1 MFRVVIPA
9 RYGSA
14 RLPGKPLLQL
24 AGRPLLHWV
33 YERACAS
40 GAAGVVIATDDAR
53 IASAARQFGAQV
65 VMTAPTHESGTDR
78 IAEVAH
84 AAAWQA
90 QDVVVNLQG
99 DEPLMPPELL
109 DQVAGLLARHAA
121 ADVATLAS
129 PIGDLDAHLD
139 PNVVKVVT
147 DIEGRALYFSRAP
160 IPWSRDGASSGP
172 ASQRRFD
179 GARRHVGLYAYRVAA
194 LQRLARLRPSP
205 LEQLEKLE
213 QLRMLENG
221 LTIRVEDALVAPGP
235 DVNTAEDLARVDAVL
250 RQRLA
255 GAAS

>member
-24 AGRPLLHWV
+24 AGRPLLQWV
-33 YERACAS
+33 YEQACAS
-40 GAAGVVIATDDAR
+40 AAAAVVIATDDER
-53 IASAARQFGAQV
+53 IAVVARQFGAHV

-78 IAEVAH
+78 IAEVAQ
-84 AAAWQA
+84 AAVWHA
-90 QDVVVNLQG
+90 QDIVVNLQG
-99 DEPLMPPELL
+99 DEPLMPSELL
-109 DQVAGLLARHAA
+109 DQVSELLAAHAA

-129 PIGDLDAHLD
+129 PINHLDAHLD

-147 DIEGRALYFSRAP
+147 DLTGRALYFSRAP
-160 IPWSRDGASSGP
+160 IPWSRDGATGGL
-172 ASQRRFD
+172 ASQRSFG

-205 LEQLEKLE
+205 LEKLEKLE

-221 LTIRVEDALVAPGP
+221 LTIRVADAIVAPGP
-235 DVNTAEDLARVDAVL
+235 DVNTAEDLARVAATL
-250 RQRLA
+250 EARRA
-255 GAAS
+255 GAVS

>member
-1 MFRVVIPA
+1 VFRVVIPA

-24 AGRPLLHWV
+24 AGRPLLQWV
-33 YERACAS
+33 YEQACAS
-40 GAAGVVIATDDAR
+40 AAAAVVIATDDER
-53 IASAARQFGAQV
+53 IAAAARQFGAHV

-78 IAEVAH
+78 IAEVAQ
-84 AAAWQA
+84 AAVWHA
-90 QDVVVNLQG
+90 QDIVVNLQG

-109 DQVAGLLARHAA
+109 DQVAELLAAHAA

-129 PIGDLDAHLD
+129 PIAHLDAHLD

-147 DIEGRALYFSRAP
+147 DLTGRALYFSRAP
-160 IPWSRDGASSGP
+160 IPWSRDGATVGLV
-172 ASQRRFD
+172 SQRSFA

-205 LEQLEKLE
+205 LETLEKLE

-221 LTIRVEDALVAPGP
+221 LTIRVADAIVAPGP
-235 DVNTAEDLARVDAVL
+235 DVNTPEDLARVEATL
-250 RQRLA
+250 EARRA
-255 GAAS
+255 GAVS